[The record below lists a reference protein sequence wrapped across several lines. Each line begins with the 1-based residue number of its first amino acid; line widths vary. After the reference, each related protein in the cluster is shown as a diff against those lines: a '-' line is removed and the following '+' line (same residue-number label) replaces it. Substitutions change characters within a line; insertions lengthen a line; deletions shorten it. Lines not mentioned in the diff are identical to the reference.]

1 MIDRGLL
8 ATIALVLT
16 LVALLDRLLRRHS
29 TDREPVLAL
38 ATTPVMLGIAV
49 GRLAAVLQDDPGTLR
64 RPFDL
69 LLVRGGME
77 FWPGLAA
84 AITAVWVTA
93 RRRQTRPQEQ
103 LAELAPFALWAYGAY
118 EAACL
123 LRDGCFGPPFQAG
136 LRPASI
142 GEPQFPV
149 GVIVGLAASVLGFVV
164 WRWSG
169 LLRSRGVIAVSV
181 AGLAAIRAAAGFVLP
196 KVSAGPTRV
205 HLESISVLALSLL
218 IGAVLLAR
226 STLRSART
234 RRLTRGR
241 FTARGELDPHG
252 PFGMPASNLGT
263 LPLPDER
270 L

>member
-8 ATIALVLT
+8 ATIALVLA

-29 TDREPVLAL
+29 TDRETVLAL
-38 ATTPVMLGIAV
+38 ASTPVLLGIAV
-49 GRLAAVLQDDPGTLR
+49 GRLAAVVQDDPGTLR

-69 LLVRGGME
+69 LLIRGGME

-84 AITAVWVTA
+84 ATAAVWVTA

-103 LAELAPFALWAYGAY
+103 LAELAPFALWAFAAY

-123 LRDGCFGPPFQAG
+123 LRDGCFGPPFSAG
-136 LRPASI
+136 LRPGGI

-149 GVIVGLAASVLGFVV
+149 GVVVGLSAAVLGFVV

-169 LLRSRGVIAVSV
+169 LLRPAGVMTASV
-181 AGLAAIRAAAGFVLP
+181 AGLAAIRATAGFVLP
-196 KVSAGPTRV
+196 RVSAGPTRA
-205 HLESISVLALSLL
+205 HLESISVLALSLF
-218 IGAVLLAR
+218 IGAALLAR
-226 STLRSART
+226 STLRSPGT
-234 RRLTRGR
+234 RRFAPGR
-241 FTARGELDPHG
+241 SPARGVLEPHG
-252 PFGMPASNLGT
+252 PFNNSPSDLGP

-270 L
+270 P